1 MEKNRPD
8 EPERP
13 AAVDAEEA
21 LRDAA
26 AAAGAAT
33 AEANRWGG
41 ADKKPAEPADRFW

>member
-1 MEKNRPD
+1 MEKIRAE

-21 LRDAA
+21 LREAD
-26 AAAGAAT
+26 AAAGAAK

-41 ADKKPAEPADRFW
+41 ADTRPTEPKERFW